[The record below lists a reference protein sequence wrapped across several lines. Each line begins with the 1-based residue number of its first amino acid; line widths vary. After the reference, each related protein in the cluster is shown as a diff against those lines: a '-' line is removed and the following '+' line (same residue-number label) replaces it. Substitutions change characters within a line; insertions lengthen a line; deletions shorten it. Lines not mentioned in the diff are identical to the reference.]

1 MNSKTKRLTTT
12 GVLIAL
18 SAILAFI
25 KVYELPYGGSITLAG
40 MVPIIILGYKY
51 GVKWGLFS
59 GFVYSIIEAI
69 LGATTSQAFAG
80 MYDPE
85 HAAKSV
91 INIVLMAFLDYI
103 VAFTVLGLSGMFK
116 GKIKNDTAAITVG
129 GTVIVLLRLLAHF
142 FSGFILWGS
151 YAEWFVTDVMN
162 NSFGKSILA
171 NFSGSALAAI
181 YSIVY
186 NASYMLPN
194 LAVTD
199 VAILAL
205 MSVKPLR
212 KYIVDDDSGSARFT
226 RH

>member
-18 SAILAFI
+18 SAILALV
-25 KVYELPYGGSITLAG
+25 KVFDLPYGGSITLAG

-51 GVKWGLFS
+51 GIKWGLFS
-59 GFVYSIIEAI
+59 GFVYSIVEAV

-85 HAAKSV
+85 NAAKSI

-116 GKIKNDTAAITVG
+116 GKIKNDTAAITLG
-129 GTVIVLLRLLAHF
+129 GAVVVLLRLAAHF
-142 FSGFILWGS
+142 LSGFILWGS
-151 YAEWFVTDVMN
+151 YAEWFFTDVMN
-162 NSFGKSILA
+162 NKLGQSILA
-171 NFSGSALAAI
+171 SFSGQGLAAV
-181 YSIVY
+181 YSLIY

-194 LAVTD
+194 LAVT
-199 VAILAL
+199 VAALLAI
-205 MSVKPLR
+205 MAVKPLR
-212 KYIVDDDSGSARFT
+212 KYIVEQDA
-226 RH
+226 

>member
-129 GTVIVLLRLLAHF
+129 GAVAVLLRLLAHF

-151 YAEWFVTDVMN
+151 YAEWFFTDVMN
-162 NSFGKSILA
+162 NSFGK
-171 NFSGSALAAI
+171 SALAAI

-194 LAVTD
+194 LAVTV